1 MRVSILGMGRM
12 GLAVAGRLVESNH
25 DVAVWNR
32 TPGKAEDVVAAG
44 ATESKDIA
52 AAVGSADVVITTLA
66 TDDAVREV
74 ALGRAGIHQHLGD
87 RLYIESSTISPALSG
102 ELAQRFTGFLA
113 MPIAGSPDAVRTGN
127 AAYLVGGPDEV
138 AGRAKPVIDAL
149 SSIQHRYPSAPLASV
164 AKLTANSLLL
174 AAIVGL
180 AESIAA
186 GRAGGL
192 DDAQL
197 TELLESSPMLGP
209 GVKNRLDA
217 MMSGDS
223 ESWWTIAL
231 GLKDVKLVLD
241 LVTGTDE
248 QLPAMLAIR
257 ERYEAAIDRGLA
269 DDDIAAISRLY
280 RHP

>member
-1 MRVSILGMGRM
+1 MGRM

-87 RLYIESSTISPALSG
+87 RLYIESTTISPALSG